1 MKNKINKTGVLYG
14 NMKRGRRKLT
24 FIYVILLALFIFHT
38 VNTLP
43 YLEKRAF
50 GSVPLDTYSF
60 SSSTPTV
67 EITPKYAPNKEE
79 AKIYGH
85 ARKKQSYWQG
95 SNYYFSVKLDRLQSC
110 NLAYTA
116 SGAIVTESTDTLAD
130 PVAVKVDFITIGNT
144 RTAVLSLGSSELKE
158 GMVAEGI
165 FVEISPLILKD
176 LAAFVP
182 EGEVI
187 SKYMLDVRGI
197 DMDSEYSDTVIWF
210 VFVAV
215 LLFLSVKLFIY
226 YTKPIKHPT
235 FAQLEKYGTAYLIC
249 QDIESQIEEENA
261 AFEGD
266 RLVISDWIITK
277 TTFACKVEK
286 NFAAGGKFKYTP
298 KF

>member
-1 MKNKINKTGVLYG
+1 MDYKINKTGVLYS
-14 NMKRGRRKLT
+14 NMKRGRTKLT
-24 FIYVILLALFIFHT
+24 VIYVLLLALFIIHSI
-38 VNTLP
+38 NTLP

-50 GSVPLDTYSF
+50 GSVPLDIGTFASL
-60 SSSTPTV
+60 SPTTQVTST
-67 EITPKYAPNKEE
+67 YAPSVEE
-79 AKIYGH
+79 SKIYGH

-95 SNYYFSVKLDRLQSC
+95 SNYFFSVKLDSLESC

-116 SGAIVTESTDTLAD
+116 SGAIVENSTDTQSD
-130 PVAVKVDFITIGNT
+130 PVAVKVDFITIDGT
-144 RTAVLSLGSSELKE
+144 KTAVLSMGSAELKE

-266 RLVISDWIITK
+266 RLVSSDWIITK

-298 KF
+298 F